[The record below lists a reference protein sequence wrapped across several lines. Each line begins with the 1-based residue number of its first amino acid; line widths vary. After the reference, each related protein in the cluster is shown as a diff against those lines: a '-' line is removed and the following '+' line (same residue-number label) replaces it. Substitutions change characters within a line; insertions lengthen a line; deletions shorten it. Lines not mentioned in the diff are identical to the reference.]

1 MNKANCLT
9 GPAFAVALAMLPAG
23 AAWCHEGHVHGG
35 PAQQA
40 PAASTAALQGKVVKI
55 SDTNLLDQDGHRVR
69 LLSDVVSDKVVVVS
83 FIYTSCTDVC
93 PMVSH
98 TLSQLQDQLGG
109 LLESQVRLVSLTV
122 DPARDTPA
130 KLKAYSALYGARPGW
145 QWLTG
150 AASDVT
156 EALKGFGVYSA
167 NFEQHAGVILVGDGR
182 SGKWTRVY
190 ETEDVQ
196 RLLARTRDL
205 LAARAHERLASHD
218 GQ

>member
-1 MNKANCLT
+1 MQKAHCLT
-9 GPAFAVALAMLPAG
+9 GTALAVALAMLPAG

-35 PAQQA
+35 PTGQG
-40 PAASTAALQGKVVKI
+40 PAAAATAPLGKAVKI
-55 SDTNLLDQDGHRVR
+55 SDTILLDQNGRRVR
-69 LLSDVVSDKVVVVS
+69 LFSDVVGDKVVVVS

-98 TLSQLQDQLGG
+98 TMSQLQEELGG
-109 LLESQVRLVSLTV
+109 LLESQVRLISLTV

-156 EALKGFGVYSA
+156 EALKGFGVYSS
-167 NFEQHAGVILVGDGR
+167 NFEQHAGVVLVGDGR

-190 ETEDVQ
+190 EAEDVQ
-196 RLLARTRDL
+196 RLLTRTQDY
-205 LAARAHERLASHD
+205 LAARTHERLVLRD
-218 GQ
+218 GH

>member
-1 MNKANCLT
+1 VNRENWLT
-9 GPAFAVALAMLPAG
+9 GTAFAVALAMLPAS

-35 PAQQA
+35 PAQQG
-40 PAASTAALQGKVVKI
+40 PGASMAALQGKVVKI
-55 SDTNLLDQDGHRVR
+55 SDTNLLDKDGHRVR

-93 PMVSH
+93 PMVTH
-98 TLSQLQDQLGG
+98 TLSQLQDQLVG

-130 KLKAYSALYGARPGW
+130 KLKAYSALYGARTGW

-196 RLLARTRDL
+196 RLLARTTDL
-205 LAARAHERLASHD
+205 LAARAHDRLASHD
-218 GQ
+218 SQ